1 MLLSEAIEAYIHR
14 KQSMGRKYHNCAKEL
29 RAFVRLHPTLQ
40 LSDLRT
46 NHLANFLNCRP
57 LRRETW
63 ISRYRG
69 LRTFLSYW
77 ISRRQLVSLPMPPP
91 RRPGRRVF
99 TPYIFTPLQMR
110 NMLAKAPEIQS
121 RKLSEV
127 TPEMF
132 RTLIVF
138 IYATG
143 CWISEALALN
153 WSDIDFENATIA
165 INARVGAGRDIT
177 TGTDLKR
184 MLLRHRRLS
193 DTEFVFATVSGRR
206 ISYGRAKMHFRRV
219 RKLVGIRRM
228 DNFRCEPGFKDLRHT
243 FAVERIVEWYR
254 KGADIELMLPRLA
267 HYMGLFTCTIT
278 ERYLPLAPEHFRE
291 QLEQLSKQTSR
302 PTHPS
307 SAVRL

>member
-1 MLLSEAIEAYIHR
+1 MLLSEAVEAYVCR
-14 KQSMGRKYHNCAKEL
+14 KQSMGRKYDNCGKEL
-29 RAFVRLHPTLQ
+29 RAFARLYPALQ
-40 LSDLRT
+40 LSDLRA
-46 NHLANFLNCRP
+46 HHVANVLNYRP
-57 LRRETW
+57 LCRETW
-63 ISRYRG
+63 ISRYQR
-69 LRTFLSYW
+69 LRTFFFYW
-77 ISRRQLVSLPMPPP
+77 ISRRQLASLPMPAP
-91 RRPGRRVF
+91 RRPGRRTF

-153 WSDIDFENATIA
+153 WSDVDFDDATIA
-165 INARVGAGRDIT
+165 INARVGASRVIT
-177 TGTDLKR
+177 LGTDLKR
-184 MLLRHRRLS
+184 MLLRHRKLS
-193 DTEFVFATVSGRR
+193 DTEFVFGTISGHR
-206 ISYGRAKMHFRRV
+206 ISYERAKIHFRRV

-243 FAVERIVEWYR
+243 FAVERIVDWYR

-278 ERYLPLAPEHFRE
+278 DRYLPLAPEHFRK
-291 QLEQLSKQTSR
+291 QLEQLSK
-302 PTHPS
+302 
-307 SAVRL
+307 